1 MTVPAKI
8 RQEIQK
14 RLQEIEAY
22 RSHSLFKEARVRCQE
37 LAAFIKKTPDIPNKE
52 KLLGQLVNKVKKIDD
67 ELKTFD
73 DFSSGVEMSS
83 HEQTVVKELFTS
95 GKKGD
100 AKTAFET
107 ATAMLVFGQ
116 WTPALKA
123 LRELLGDDTHR
134 VAAAKSIIR
143 CHLGAKQYQAAV
155 NDYLA
160 WFQDDNFPRQA
171 LDSVRAFLQAALEKK
186 GFKQKLPVP
195 IIMDEVET
203 QAELDDEPED
213 FLSIVITYGEAR
225 RLEKKE
231 AVLDVNFQS
240 GMQINCI
247 VPWTET
253 GLIDF
258 LKPGTVIPDVQLNG
272 VDMITFSSVRLK
284 EVSKIRVGRFAGDTT
299 ITLLVLEDD

>member
-37 LAAFIKKTPDIPNKE
+37 LAAFIKKNPDIPNKE
-52 KLLGQLVNKVKKIDD
+52 KLMGQLVNKVKKIDE

-107 ATAMLVFGQ
+107 ATALLVFGQ
-116 WTPALKA
+116 WAPALKA

-160 WFQDDNFPRQA
+160 WFKDDNFPRQA

-186 GFKQKLPVP
+186 GFTQKLPVP
-195 IIMDEVET
+195 TIMDEVET
-203 QAELDDEPED
+203 PAELDDEPED
-213 FLSIVITYGEAR
+213 FLSIVLTYKDN
-225 RLEKKE
+225 LQKKKE
-231 AVLDVNFQS
+231 VVLDINFQS
-240 GMQINCI
+240 RVRINCI
-247 VPWTET
+247 VPWTESD
-253 GLIDF
+253 LLEY
-258 LKPGTVIPDVQLNG
+258 LKPGIVIPDVQLNG
-272 VDMITFSSVRLK
+272 VDMITFSSLRLK
-284 EVSKIRVGRFAGDTT
+284 EVSKIRVGRYAGDTT
-299 ITLLVLEDD
+299 ITLLFLDDD

>member
-1 MTVPAKI
+1 MTVSAKI

-22 RSHSLFKEARVRCQE
+22 RAHSLFKEARVRCQE

-52 KLLGQLVNKVKKIDD
+52 KLMGQLVSKVKKIDA

-73 DFSSGVEMSS
+73 AFSANVEMSS

-107 ATAMLVFGQ
+107 ATALLVFGQ
-116 WTPALKA
+116 WTPALNA
-123 LRELLGDDTHR
+123 LREVLGDDTHR
-134 VAAAKSIIR
+134 IEAAKSIMR

-160 WFQDDNFPRQA
+160 WFKDDSFPGQA

-195 IIMDEVET
+195 IIMEEIQAPEVP
-203 QAELDDEPED
+203 DDEPED
-213 FLSIVITYGEAR
+213 FLSIVISYEVNR
-225 RLEKKE
+225 SQKKE
-231 AVLDVNFQS
+231 VVLDVNFQS
-240 GMQINCI
+240 RVRINCI
-247 VPWTET
+247 VPRTES
-253 GLIDF
+253 GLLEF
-258 LKPGTVIPDVQLNG
+258 LKPGIIIPDVQLNG

-284 EVSKIRVGRFAGDTT
+284 EVSKIRVGRYAGDAT
-299 ITLLVLEDD
+299 ITLQVLDDD

>member
-8 RQEIQK
+8 RQQIQK

-116 WTPALKA
+116 WAPALKA
-123 LRELLGDDTHR
+123 LRKLLGDDTHR

-143 CHLGAKQYQAAV
+143 CHLGAKQYQPAV

-160 WFQDDNFPRQA
+160 WFKDDNFPRQA
-171 LDSVRAFLQAALEKK
+171 LDSVRAFLQAALDKK

-195 IIMDEVET
+195 IIMAEI
-203 QAELDDEPED
+203 QAPEDLDTGTED
-213 FLSIVITYGEAR
+213 FLSIVITDATSGED
-225 RLEKKE
+225 EKE
-231 AVLDVNFQS
+231 VVLDVNFQS
-240 GMQINCI
+240 GKQIHCI
-247 VPWTET
+247 VPWTES
-253 GLIDF
+253 GLVDF
-258 LKPGTVIPDVQLNG
+258 LKPGIVIPEVQLNG

-284 EVSKIRVGRFAGDTT
+284 EVSKIRVGRYAGDTM
-299 ITLLVLEDD
+299 ITLLVIDDD

>member
-1 MTVPAKI
+1 MTVPTKI

-52 KLLGQLVNKVKKIDD
+52 KLMGQLVSKVKKIDA

-73 DFSSGVEMSS
+73 DLSSNVEMTS

-107 ATAMLVFGQ
+107 ATALLVFGQ
-116 WTPALKA
+116 WGAALKA
-123 LRELLGDDTHR
+123 LKELLGDDTHR
-134 VAAAKSIIR
+134 VEAAKSIMR
-143 CHLGAKQYQAAV
+143 CHLGAQQYQAAV
-155 NDYLA
+155 NDYLE
-160 WFQDDNFPRQA
+160 WFKDDSFPGQA
-171 LDSVRAFLQAALEKK
+171 LDSVRAFLQAALAKK

-195 IIMDEVET
+195 IIMEEIQEPEEMDT
-203 QAELDDEPED
+203 GPED
-213 FLSIVITYGEAR
+213 FLSIVIAHETSGQQ
-225 RLEKKE
+225 KKE
-231 AVLDVNFQS
+231 VVLDVNFQS
-240 GMQINCI
+240 RIRLNCI
-247 VPWTET
+247 VPWNET
-253 GLIDF
+253 GLLEY
-258 LKPGTVIPDVQLNG
+258 LKPGMVIPDVQLNG

-284 EVSKIRVGRFAGDTT
+284 EVSHIRVGRHAGDTS
-299 ITLLVLEDD
+299 ITLQVLDDD

>member
-22 RSHSLFKEARVRCQE
+22 RAHSLYKEARVRCQE
-37 LAAFIKKTPDIPNKE
+37 LAAFIKKSPDIPNKE
-52 KLLGQLVNKVKKIDD
+52 KLMGQLVNKVKKIDA

-73 DFSSGVEMSS
+73 DFSSNVEMSS
-83 HEQTVVKELFTS
+83 REQTVVKKLFTS
-95 GKKGD
+95 GKKGG

-107 ATAMLVFGQ
+107 ATALLVFGQ
-116 WTPALKA
+116 WAPALEA

-134 VAAAKSIIR
+134 VEAAKSIMR
-143 CHLGAKQYQAAV
+143 CHLGARQYQAAV

-160 WFQDDNFPRQA
+160 WFKDDSFPGPA

-195 IIMDEVET
+195 IIMEES
-203 QAELDDEPED
+203 QALEEMDTGPED
-213 FLSIVITYGEAR
+213 FLSIVITYEAGR
-225 RLEKKE
+225 REKKE
-231 AVLDVNFQS
+231 VVLDVNFQS
-240 GMQINCI
+240 RVRINCI
-247 VPWTET
+247 VPRTE
-253 GLIDF
+253 GVLLDF
-258 LKPGTVIPDVQLNG
+258 LKPGIVIPNVQLNG

-284 EVSKIRVGRFAGDTT
+284 EVSQIRVERYAGDTT
-299 ITLLVLEDD
+299 ITLQVLDDD

>member
-1 MTVPAKI
+1 MTVTPKI
-8 RQEIQK
+8 RDEIQK

-22 RSHSLFKEARVRCQE
+22 RSHSLYKEARVRCQE
-37 LAAFIKKTPDIPNKE
+37 LAAFIKKTPEIPNKE
-52 KLLGQLVNKVKKIDD
+52 KLMGQLASKVKKIDA

-73 DFSSGVEMSS
+73 DFSSSVEMSP

-107 ATAMLVFGQ
+107 ATALLVFGQ
-116 WTPALKA
+116 WGPALKA
-123 LRELLGDDTHR
+123 LRELLGDDAHR
-134 VAAAKSIIR
+134 MEAAKSIMR
-143 CHLGAKQYQAAV
+143 CHLGAQQYQAAV

-160 WFQDDNFPRQA
+160 WFKDDSFPGQA

-195 IIMDEVET
+195 IIMEEIKAPEEPDT
-203 QAELDDEPED
+203 GPED
-213 FLSIVITYGEAR
+213 FLSIVISYEVS

-231 AVLDVNFQS
+231 VVLDINFQS

-247 VPWTET
+247 VPWTEE
-253 GLIDF
+253 GLINF
-258 LKPGTVIPDVQLNG
+258 LKPGMVIPEVQLNG
-272 VDMITFSSVRLK
+272 VDMITFGSVRLK
-284 EVSKIRVGRFAGDTT
+284 EISKIRVGRHAGDTT
-299 ITLLVLEDD
+299 LTLLVLDD

>member
-52 KLLGQLVNKVKKIDD
+52 KLLGQLVSKVRKIDD

-73 DFSSGVEMSS
+73 DFSAGVEMSS
-83 HEQTVVKELFTS
+83 HEQTVVQELFTS

-116 WTPALKA
+116 WAPALKS

-160 WFQDDNFPRQA
+160 WFKDDHFPKQA

-186 GFKQKLPVP
+186 GFKQTLPVP
-195 IIMDEVET
+195 IIMDGIEAP
-203 QAELDDEPED
+203 AELDDEPED
-213 FLSIVITYGEAR
+213 FLSIVITYKDNR
-225 RLEKKE
+225 QQKKE
-231 AVLDVNFQS
+231 VVLDVNFQS
-240 GMQINCI
+240 RVRINCI
-247 VPWTET
+247 VPWTESD
-253 GLIDF
+253 LLEY
-258 LKPGTVIPDVQLNG
+258 LKPGIVIPDVQLNG
-272 VDMITFSSVRLK
+272 VDMITFSSLRLK
-284 EVSKIRVGRFAGDTT
+284 EVSKIRVGRYAGDTT
-299 ITLLVLEDD
+299 ITLLFMDDN